1 MDYRRI
7 RRRAH
12 QILEKAR
19 PGDTASSV
27 CDAFILSLIALNI
40 LVIMLETVP
49 NLHNRFGREFA
60 VFELVSVIIFS
71 IEYALRLWVSV
82 ESEFRG
88 SPLRKRLRY
97 TFSLTAL
104 IDLAAILPFY
114 LAILP
119 IDMRFLRAVR
129 LMRIF
134 RVFKIGRYS
143 NSIGTMVRVFRKKR
157 DDLLVTLAVIL
168 ILLIVVATTM
178 FHIENAAQPDVFA
191 NIFQAMW
198 WGIVTVT
205 GVGYG
210 DMYPVTLAGKV
221 LGGLIALLGIVTIAL
236 PIGILGAAY
245 VEALDS
251 SLITSC
257 ILHPNISP
265 IIYDLLTV
273 EGKQLKQATVAQMG
287 LEGEEITYRDAR
299 RRALERNVTLL
310 GYITPR
316 GDISLAPSNAQ
327 SVSPEYRLVYIE

>member
-1 MDYRRI
+1 MHYRRI

-12 QILEKAR
+12 QVLEKAR
-19 PGDTASSV
+19 PGDTASSA
-27 CDAFILSLIALNI
+27 CDTFILSLIALNI

-49 NLHNRFGREFA
+49 DLHQRFGRVFE

-71 IEYALRLWVSV
+71 IEYVLRLWVSV

-97 TFSLTAL
+97 AFSITAL

-178 FHIENAAQPDVFA
+178 FHIENAAQPDVFT

-210 DMYPVTLAGKV
+210 DMYPVTLAGP
-221 LGGLIALLGIVTIAL
+221 GAQRDSAGIHYPAWRHLACTGQCAERLTGV
-236 PIGILGAAY
+236 PAY
-245 VEALDS
+245 
-251 SLITSC
+251 
-257 ILHPNISP
+257 LHR
-265 IIYDLLTV
+265 V
-273 EGKQLKQATVAQMG
+273 EGGAG
-287 LEGEEITYRDAR
+287 L
-299 RRALERNVTLL
+299 
-310 GYITPR
+310 
-316 GDISLAPSNAQ
+316 
-327 SVSPEYRLVYIE
+327 